1 MINYD
6 KIIMGGR
13 MDAQSIYNDLL
24 SKVNQLLSITDI
36 NTYKVTNNE
45 EFTTLVISI
54 ITLYNH
60 IQSSN
65 NTELIHNAFLLLS
78 DLVNKKPELV
88 DIKEMIIDAL

>member
-1 MINYD
+1 
-6 KIIMGGR
+6 
-13 MDAQSIYNDLL
+13 MDAQNAYNDLTN
-24 SKVNQLLSITDI
+24 KVNQLLGIQDI
-36 NTYKVTNNE
+36 NSYKLTNKDE
-45 EFTTLVISI
+45 LTSLIISV

-65 NTELIHNAFLLLS
+65 NTEIIHNAFVLLN